1 MEDAAAAY
9 RMATLDASAFLADTF
24 ATAAWFVADVPMA
37 AELAR
42 SADPGTPSDGS
53 SPGRHF
59 AG

>member
-1 MEDAAAAY
+1 
-9 RMATLDASAFLADTF
+9 MATLDASAFLADTF